1 MRKSVVFSSAA
12 LAVSLLA
19 LPVMAQDMDDT
30 IAASQNQLGLL
41 EYCEAQGHI
50 DGTAVATQVKLM
62 AMLPAPTD
70 TAKTEAAYAKGKE
83 GTVSAMGVEQTL
95 TAAATAQNTDVKALC
110 GQLASLVEQAAAQ
123 MPK

>member
-70 TAKTEAAYAKGKE
+70 TTKTEAAYAKGKE
-83 GTVSAMGVEQTL
+83 GVLSVGGTESDLKLLDSQGGSLADVCKQMADAM
-95 TAAATAQNTDVKALC
+95 AAVA
-110 GQLASLVEQAAAQ
+110 GQI
-123 MPK
+123 PG

>member
-83 GTVSAMGVEQTL
+83 GVLSVGGTESDLKLLDSQGGSLADVCKQMADAM
-95 TAAATAQNTDVKALC
+95 AAVA
-110 GQLASLVEQAAAQ
+110 GQI
-123 MPK
+123 PG

>member
-41 EYCEAQGHI
+41 E
-50 DGTAVATQVKLM
+50 
-62 AMLPAPTD
+62 
-70 TAKTEAAYAKGKE
+70 
-83 GTVSAMGVEQTL
+83 
-95 TAAATAQNTDVKALC
+95 
-110 GQLASLVEQAAAQ
+110 
-123 MPK
+123 